1 LFQSQ
6 TEAKTFF
13 VDKIVDEARAEGQ
26 PLSDDEQWM
35 LRFSESDSD
44 FIVDPD
50 RVERLEA
57 AISESAYE
65 DKIVG
70 LLQRCYQRDA
80 ESGADAR
87 SLYRE
92 ASATLHQG
100 DHYLLTMIDQVL
112 GPVTQG
118 SRGPKWVRGL
128 IGFVL
133 FVVLVLPGTIAILIS
148 VGMAAM
154 LLSGQAQSSDEIS
167 RGGVA
172 SLVLG
177 GIGYYLIHLWR
188 RERRNRSLAEH
199 GMQPTAPTNVARRG

>member
-1 LFQSQ
+1 LFRSQ
-6 TEAKTFF
+6 TDAKTFF

-35 LRFSESDSD
+35 LRFSESDPG
-44 FIVDPD
+44 FIVDLE

-57 AISESAYE
+57 AISDSAYE

-70 LLQRCYQRDA
+70 LLQRCYERDA
-80 ESGADAR
+80 ESDADAQ

-92 ASATLHQG
+92 ASTTLHQG
-100 DHYLLTMIDQVL
+100 DHYLLVMIDQVL

-128 IGFVL
+128 TGFVL

-148 VGMAAM
+148 VGIAAM
-154 LLSGQAQSSDEIS
+154 LLTGHARSSDEDF
-167 RGGVA
+167 RAGVA

-177 GIGYYLIHLWR
+177 GSGYYLIHLWR
-188 RERRNRSLAEH
+188 RERRDRSLA
-199 GMQPTAPTNVARRG
+199 A